1 MAEGILFD
9 IAARIIE
16 SFGSRALKEI
26 GLFWGA
32 TADQLEKLKNTVS
45 TIQAVLLHAEEQ
57 GSVNGEVR
65 DWLEK
70 LEDVVYDADDLMD
83 AFSTDYLLREMKMAK
98 KVGIFFSKSNQ
109 TVYNLKMGHK
119 IKAIRQK
126 LDAIANV
133 REFHLEERPTDI
145 GVRASK
151 WDDTHSYVSEDEII
165 GRDGDKENII
175 TRLISDSDI
184 KENVGIIPITGIGG
198 LGKTT
203 LAQCIFNDWKVDEHF
218 QLKMWVCVSETFDDL
233 DSEKSWCLFKQVA
246 FENGQEPVN
255 SREVEVG
262 REIVEK
268 CSGVPFVIKTMGRL
282 LAMENSEAEWVSF
295 KNKKLPRIKERK
307 ILNIPGLHPLCVLV
321 AYVATKSNNAVFSLE
336 DN

>member
-151 WDDTHSYVSEDEII
+151 RDDTHSYVSEEEII

-218 QLKMWVCVSETFDDL
+218 QLKMWVCVSETFDVRKVVEKILESARKKKAEFVEMDTLVHNLRKEIGGKKYLLVL
-233 DSEKSWCLFKQVA
+233 DDVWNEEVEKWNQLKKCWRLVQVA
-246 FENGQEPVN
+246 
-255 SREVEVG
+255 VE
-262 REIVEK
+262 
-268 CSGVPFVIKTMGRL
+268 
-282 LAMENSEAEWVSF
+282 
-295 KNKKLPRIKERK
+295 
-307 ILNIPGLHPLCVLV
+307 
-321 AYVATKSNNAVFSLE
+321 Y
-336 DN
+336 